1 MSLDSP
7 VIIVATR
14 NAGKVR
20 EFAHAF
26 APLGKEVKSMFDY
39 PSRWMSWKMVL
50 PLPRMRGKSKGRW

>member
-7 VIIVATR
+7 ILIVATR

-39 PSRWMSWKMVL
+39 PSCRMWWKMA
-50 PLPRMRGKSKGRW
+50 